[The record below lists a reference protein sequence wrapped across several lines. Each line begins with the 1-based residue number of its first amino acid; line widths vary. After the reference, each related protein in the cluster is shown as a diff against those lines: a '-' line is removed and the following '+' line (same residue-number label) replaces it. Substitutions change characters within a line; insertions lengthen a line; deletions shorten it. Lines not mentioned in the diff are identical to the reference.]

1 MAKDSLTFQC
11 QSCGNVTSKWI
22 GKCTGC
28 GEWNTI
34 IEATSQKQNFSL
46 ISKKGK
52 NTIILGEIGSELTKE
67 NRVISGIEE
76 FDLVLGQGI
85 TEGSSILIGGDP
97 GIGKS
102 TLLLQVADNI
112 SKNYPNQPTIYITGE
127 ESETQVKQ
135 RALRLN
141 IKDSKVK
148 LANATKVEE
157 ILKLIEETRPICII
171 IDSIQT
177 MFLEAVE
184 SSPGTVTQVR
194 ASAFEI
200 ISLCKRLNV
209 IAFFVGHVTKEGQI
223 AGPKVLEHMVDTV
236 LYFEGDKGLNYRLIR
251 SIKNRFGS
259 ANEIGVFEMSDRGL
273 NSVSNP
279 SKLFISETSGETPG
293 SVLFPGIEGSRVV
306 MVEIQALITPTN
318 MSIPRRAV
326 IGWDINRLSMV
337 LAILQNY
344 CGIVLYDKEIYL
356 NVTGGYKINEP
367 GADLAVAIAIY
378 SNLAKLVLPS
388 KPIVFGEI
396 GLSGEVREV
405 SNLEKRLK
413 EARKL
418 GFSDAITNY
427 KGAKNHELKNF
438 TIKNLSNIKNLKS
451 VF

>member
-1 MAKDSLTFQC
+1 
-11 QSCGNVTSKWI
+11 
-22 GKCTGC
+22 
-28 GEWNTI
+28 
-34 IEATSQKQNFSL
+34 
-46 ISKKGK
+46 
-52 NTIILGEIGSELTKE
+52 
-67 NRVISGIEE
+67 
-76 FDLVLGQGI
+76 
-85 TEGSSILIGGDP
+85 
-97 GIGKS
+97 
-102 TLLLQVADNI
+102 
-112 SKNYPNQPTIYITGE
+112 
-127 ESETQVKQ
+127 
-135 RALRLN
+135 
-141 IKDSKVK
+141 
-148 LANATKVEE
+148 
-157 ILKLIEETRPICII
+157 
-171 IDSIQT
+171 
-177 MFLEAVE
+177 
-184 SSPGTVTQVR
+184 
-194 ASAFEI
+194 
-200 ISLCKRLNV
+200 
-209 IAFFVGHVTKEGQI
+209 
-223 AGPKVLEHMVDTV
+223 
-236 LYFEGDKGLNYRLIR
+236 
-251 SIKNRFGS
+251 
-259 ANEIGVFEMSDRGL
+259 
-273 NSVSNP
+273 
-279 SKLFISETSGETPG
+279 
-293 SVLFPGIEGSRVV
+293 VLFPGIEGSRVV